1 MRTIRL
7 SRPGLYALVD
17 DEDYDDLLAYKWSVK
32 PSKDGS
38 HVYAVTNIKE
48 PGVGWSQVKMSTMI
62 MEPPADHVVIFKN
75 HWGLDCRR
83 RNLLVLPQNEVQRFH
98 RVRRDSAS
106 ETKGVS
112 FGPSARWSARILVDG
127 QPVNVGTF
135 DTQEEAMVAYDNAIR
150 KHFGSQAAMHNPGL
164 LRQARYAQTSATASS
179 SSEEFSARWRATPRK
194 CLRTRIPH
202 LWVRPWHGRLQWIG
216 FCQSSPKTECQ
227 GGLR

>member
-17 DEDYDDLLAYKWSVK
+17 DEDFDDLVTYKWSVK

-48 PGVGWSQVKMSTMI
+48 PGVGWSQMKMSAMI
-62 MEPPADHVVIFKN
+62 MDPPPDCVVIYKN

-83 RNLLVLPQNEVQRFH
+83 QNLLVLPNNQVQRFH

-135 DTQEEAMVAYDNAIR
+135 DTQEEAMVAYDKAIR
-150 KHFGSQAAMHNPGL
+150 RYFGNQAALHNPGPGGC
-164 LRQARYAQTSATASS
+164 SAK
-179 SSEEFSARWRATPRK
+179 RGTPRP
-194 CLRTRIPH
+194 LPPP
-202 LWVRPWHGRLQWIG
+202 VRPRRSLQLGWTNQLTPSIAAR
-216 FCQSSPKTECQ
+216 SPIYE
-227 GGLR
+227 